1 MATDV
6 ERLVVSLEASITKY
20 ERAMNKALGATN
32 TTTRRIESRFESMNR
47 RVSSGFSG
55 LQRGI
60 AAAFAGA
67 AALRGATSLIDS
79 ATRIENSLKVAGL
92 AGEELDAVYQKLY
105 QSARNNAAPLESLVT
120 LYGRAVLVQN
130 ELGVSTEQLLS
141 FTDNVA
147 LALRVSGQSAA
158 EASGALLQLS
168 QALGSGVVRAEEF
181 NSILEGA
188 PTILQAAAAGIAEAE
203 GSVAKLRTIMLDGNL
218 SSRALF
224 DGFEAGSV
232 ILEEKVAGA
241 SLTVSQAFENLRT
254 ELINVARE
262 MDEGTN
268 ISGAL
273 AGSLGDLTE
282 VIKDVAAFANAA
294 VEPLTN
300 MTAALQ
306 GAVNTI
312 RTFIEAGAAVN
323 GLDRVGAGAAQFIN
337 DLGIPGLTAGSSRA
351 GNVLTGTFELLGA
364 TPQDEALAGLL
375 TGEQEQTT
383 PTAITV
389 NAAPRTISIEDDQY
403 STAGMGSSSGGGSGG
418 GSGGNTYQQAIEARE
433 KAIQQLAMEAALTRQ
448 ATLANNDHGFSV
460 ERLRAQM
467 ELENAA
473 IEAGLALTPQRRAEI
488 DQLSESYARASANA
502 EVMATAQQLA
512 EQAFDDLASA
522 GRNALDTIIDGFL
535 EGKDAGEI
543 FNSVLKDL
551 AKNLI
556 NIGLNQLG
564 GGMQAGGFNPLGF
577 LGGLFGF
584 SKGTPNTGGAR
595 GQVRGVVH
603 GQEAV
608 IPLPSG
614 GKVPVEMKMP
624 TLPQMGQGQL
634 KIMLGVSADSAGNLT
649 PFVESV
655 VQTGIGR
662 SAPMIVGAAVGQA
675 NKSAPAAMAR
685 HQQQRAG
692 SDYRTM

>member
-20 ERAMNKALGATN
+20 SRAMDKALGQTN
-32 TTTRRIESRFESMNR
+32 TTTRRIESRFDAMNR
-47 RVSSGFSG
+47 RVSAGFGG

-67 AALRGATSLIDS
+67 AAARGAISLIDS

-105 QSARNNAAPLESLVT
+105 TSARKNAAPLESLVT

-241 SLTVSQAFENLRT
+241 SLTASQAFENLKT
-254 ELINVARE
+254 ELIDLARE

-268 ISGAL
+268 ISAAL
-273 AGSLGDLTE
+273 ADGIADLSM
-282 VIKDVAAFANAA
+282 VIQDVGAFANAA
-294 VEPLTN
+294 VEPISN
-300 MTAALQ
+300 FVGWLQ
-306 GAVNTI
+306 QM
-312 RTFIEAGAAVN
+312 EGAAVGAAN
-323 GLDRVGAGAAQFIN
+323 ALAAITGLDRIGAAAAQGIN

-375 TGEQEQTT
+375 TGEQEQTA

-403 STAGMGSSSGGGSGG
+403 STAGMGSSSGGGGSGG
-418 GSGGNTYQQAIEARE
+418 GSGGNAYQQAIAARE
-433 KAIQQLAMEAALTRQ
+433 ESIRQLEMETALQRQ
-448 ATLANNDHGFSV
+448 LNPLVDDYGYAV
-460 ERLRAQM
+460 ERLRTQM

-473 IEAGLALTPQRRAEI
+473 AKEGIELTPERRAEI
-488 DQLSESYARASANA
+488 EQLSESYAVATANA
-502 EVMATAQQLA
+502 ARLA
-512 EQAFDDLASA
+512 ESQDMVRESAEAMGAA
-522 GRNALDTIIDGFL
+522 GREALETIIDGFI

-543 FNSVLKDL
+543 FASVLKGL
-551 AKNLI
+551 GSALI
-556 NIGLNQLG
+556 NMGLNSLG
-564 GGMQAGGFNPLGF
+564 AQFKIPGFANGTMNAPGGMALVGERGPELVNLP
-577 LGGLFGF
+577 
-584 SKGTPNTGGAR
+584 KGAQVIPNYRTNQMVGSGGASITYAPQIDAR
-595 GQVRGVVH
+595 G
-603 GQEAV
+603 
-608 IPLPSG
+608 
-614 GKVPVEMKMP
+614 
-624 TLPQMGQGQL
+624 
-634 KIMLGVSADSAGNLT
+634 AD
-649 PFVESV
+649 
-655 VQTGIGR
+655 I
-662 SAPMIVGAAVGQA
+662 AAVARLEQVMA
-675 NKSAPAAMAR
+675 NDRIQFEGRVKQIVKGR
-685 HQQQRAG
+685 GTRW
-692 SDYRTM
+692 R